1 MATNRRL
8 FFPSEFMAQERQ
20 MTLSTYTASNKDG
33 LCVGE
38 AYCYILF
45 LVASM
50 GYSAW
55 SLRFDF

>member
-1 MATNRRL
+1 
-8 FFPSEFMAQERQ
+8 MAQERQ

-55 SLRFDF
+55 SLRVDFWYILVYLV